1 MSWLVAHTN
10 LQLELRGDYKLNGML
25 NETNL
30 RKVDVWDKILNL

>member
-10 LQLELRGDYKLNGML
+10 LHLELLGDYKLNGML

-30 RKVDVWDKILNL
+30 TES